1 MIRIRPLYLLFL
13 VLLIPAC
20 RRGESRGTPSG
31 RELRIFVAST
41 LVPAFQDLAD
51 TLHARDSGLVVRLN
65 GGASSSLVSQ
75 LELGGSADLLATAD
89 EQWMA
94 VAQQKGLVHASELF
108 AQSSLALVVSTR
120 RDVSSFLREPLNLA
134 TPGTKVV
141 LAGPEVPLGRYS
153 RRLLARLAE
162 MPGYGADFASR
173 VEGNVVSQELSAAE
187 VAGKLRLG
195 EADAGIIYR
204 AQLLQDTSGTFRELP
219 VPGAHDIVA
228 GYLIARTTAP
238 TDSADATL
246 FLELIRSP
254 RGRAILQHH
263 GFELPGEMPSR

>member
-1 MIRIRPLYLLFL
+1 
-13 VLLIPAC
+13 
-20 RRGESRGTPSG
+20 
-31 RELRIFVAST
+31 
-41 LVPAFQDLAD
+41 
-51 TLHARDSGLVVRLN
+51 
-65 GGASSSLVSQ
+65 
-75 LELGGSADLLATAD
+75 
-89 EQWMA
+89 
-94 VAQQKGLVHASELF
+94 
-108 AQSSLALVVSTR
+108 VVS
-120 RDVSSFLREPLNLA
+120 
-134 TPGTKVV
+134 
-141 LAGPEVPLGRYS
+141 
-153 RRLLARLAE
+153 
-162 MPGYGADFASR
+162 
-173 VEGNVVSQELSAAE
+173 
-187 VAGKLRLG
+187 KLRLG